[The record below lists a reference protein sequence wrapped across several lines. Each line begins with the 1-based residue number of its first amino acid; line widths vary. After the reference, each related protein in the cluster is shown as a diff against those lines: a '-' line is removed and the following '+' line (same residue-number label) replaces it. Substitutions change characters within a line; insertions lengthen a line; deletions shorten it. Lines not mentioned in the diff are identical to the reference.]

1 MSLEFEV
8 PLISLIFMI
17 ILVVIYFSKSNMNL
31 PENKMYETILV
42 ASLFETII
50 NTVIHF
56 ICALTDFQTLN
67 IVYYNLF
74 NFLNKILAILFVIIF
89 AALFSYTLMITY
101 DSIRKN
107 YKKLV
112 SKIIM
117 VEVVFGIITLFTN
130 ITLIKVGTVT
140 NVNGLTI
147 QLGYFMVAVFL
158 IATLAVTL
166 KNIKKIDKRYYV
178 IFIILFVSG
187 LLYTISLLFPG
198 VLIYDLLLVIL
209 CYIMYFTIEN
219 PDVKLLEEI
228 SKSKELAE
236 KYNNDKSIFLFN
248 MTQQIRHPLNIIEQ
262 STEKIL
268 ESKHI
273 EDIEDEIF
281 ELKNAQKRISHII
294 NGVLDVSTIDA
305 KKIKVF
311 HNQYNVRNL
320 LKDISIRAE
329 RAAASKN
336 LEFRKNFDEG
346 LPELLYGDSIRIK
359 QIINAILINSVKYT
373 EKGFIELNVNSIVT
387 FDVCR
392 LIISIKDSGIGMKT
406 EEINKLFEKKDDKE
420 LDLSK
425 IDDKEI
431 TLDIAK
437 KMVNLIGGTITVQS
451 EKNKGSEFILVIDEK
466 IVTDNTKISKLV
478 EDYKKINNKNK
489 ILFVSD
495 NKTQVSFYKKRLEST
510 YLLEI
515 AKSGQECLN
524 RIRKKEEFDLIIISK
539 DMEKLDG
546 IAVME
551 KLKLIESF
559 DIPAILLVD
568 KNDDK
573 ESFSK
578 YKFASVIS
586 TNTTQEQLIKKIDLI
601 IKKN

>member
-273 EDIEDEIF
+273 EDIEDEVF

-539 DMEKLDG
+539 DMEKIDG

>member
-273 EDIEDEIF
+273 EDIEDEVF

-539 DMEKLDG
+539 DMEKIDG

-551 KLKLIESF
+551 KLKLIDSF

>member
-1 MSLEFEV
+1 MTELHLPICATFFSLLLCIVFFCKKRLW
-8 PLISLIFMI
+8 LIENKIYGVMLITGFLDSLIVSIERILVMDGNINAVTPMTNVVLQFTNKLDFGVLIIFTTCAFLYTLLITYPKVKDSINSWITGTIVLDIFVYFI
-17 ILVVIYFSKSNMNL
+17 ILLLDVNL
-31 PENKMYETILV
+31 IAENNIISVSGSSIVLTYVFGGLYLIVSMLM
-42 ASLFETII
+42 AII
-50 NTVIHF
+50 NIKRLTIRHIPIMTTIF
-56 ICALTDFQTLN
+56 ISF
-67 IVYYNLF
+67 
-74 NFLNKILAILFVIIF
+74 FLVIIF
-89 AALFSYTLMITY
+89 
-101 DSIRKN
+101 
-107 YKKLV
+107 
-112 SKIIM
+112 
-117 VEVVFGIITLFTN
+117 
-130 ITLIKVGTVT
+130 
-140 NVNGLTI
+140 
-147 QLGYFMVAVFL
+147 
-158 IATLAVTL
+158 IA
-166 KNIKKIDKRYYV
+166 N
-178 IFIILFVSG
+178 
-187 LLYTISLLFPG
+187 P
-198 VLIYDLLLVIL
+198 
-209 CYIMYFTIEN
+209 YIMLISIVITFVNYLMFFTIEN
-219 PDVKLLEEI
+219 PDIQMIDELTKT
-228 SKSKELAE
+228 KELAE

-273 EDIEDEIF
+273 EDIEDEVF

-539 DMEKLDG
+539 DMEKIDG

-551 KLKLIESF
+551 KLKLIDSF

>member
-273 EDIEDEIF
+273 EDIEDEVF

>member
-1 MSLEFEV
+1 MTELHLPICATFFSLLLCIVFFCKKRLW
-8 PLISLIFMI
+8 LIENKIYGVMLITGFLDSLIVSIERILVMDGNINAVTPMTNVVLQFTNKLDFGVLIIFTTCAFLYTLLITYPKVKDSINSWITGTIVLDIFVYFI
-17 ILVVIYFSKSNMNL
+17 ILLLDVNL
-31 PENKMYETILV
+31 IAENNIISVSGSSIVLTYVFGGLYLIVSMLM
-42 ASLFETII
+42 AII
-50 NTVIHF
+50 NIKRLTIRHIPIMTTIF
-56 ICALTDFQTLN
+56 ISF
-67 IVYYNLF
+67 
-74 NFLNKILAILFVIIF
+74 FLVIIF
-89 AALFSYTLMITY
+89 
-101 DSIRKN
+101 
-107 YKKLV
+107 
-112 SKIIM
+112 
-117 VEVVFGIITLFTN
+117 
-130 ITLIKVGTVT
+130 
-140 NVNGLTI
+140 
-147 QLGYFMVAVFL
+147 
-158 IATLAVTL
+158 IA
-166 KNIKKIDKRYYV
+166 N
-178 IFIILFVSG
+178 
-187 LLYTISLLFPG
+187 P
-198 VLIYDLLLVIL
+198 
-209 CYIMYFTIEN
+209 YIMLISIVITFVNYLMFFTIEN
-219 PDVKLLEEI
+219 PDIQMIDELTKT
-228 SKSKELAE
+228 KELAE

-273 EDIEDEIF
+273 EDIEDEVF

>member
-1 MSLEFEV
+1 M
-8 PLISLIFMI
+8 
-17 ILVVIYFSKSNMNL
+17 
-31 PENKMYETILV
+31 
-42 ASLFETII
+42 
-50 NTVIHF
+50 
-56 ICALTDFQTLN
+56 
-67 IVYYNLF
+67 
-74 NFLNKILAILFVIIF
+74 
-89 AALFSYTLMITY
+89 
-101 DSIRKN
+101 
-107 YKKLV
+107 
-112 SKIIM
+112 
-117 VEVVFGIITLFTN
+117 
-130 ITLIKVGTVT
+130 
-140 NVNGLTI
+140 
-147 QLGYFMVAVFL
+147 
-158 IATLAVTL
+158 
-166 KNIKKIDKRYYV
+166 
-178 IFIILFVSG
+178 
-187 LLYTISLLFPG
+187 
-198 VLIYDLLLVIL
+198 
-209 CYIMYFTIEN
+209 
-219 PDVKLLEEI
+219 LEEI

-262 STEKIL
+262 NTEKIL

-406 EEINKLFEKKDDKE
+406 EEINKLFEKKDDEE

-568 KNDDK
+568 KNDVDK
-573 ESFSK
+573 ANIFMVFVRNLK
-578 YKFASVIS
+578 DILSV
-586 TNTTQEQLIKKIDLI
+586 NL
-601 IKKN
+601 

>member
-1 MSLEFEV
+1 MTELHLPICATFFSLLLCIVFFCKKRLW
-8 PLISLIFMI
+8 LIENKIYGVMLITGFLDSLIVSIERILVMDGDINAVTSMTNAVLQFTNKLDFGVLIIFTTCAFLYTLLITYPKVKDNINSWITGTIVLDIFVYFI
-17 ILVVIYFSKSNMNL
+17 ILLLDVNL
-31 PENKMYETILV
+31 IAENNIISVSGSSIVLTYVFGGLYLIVSMLM
-42 ASLFETII
+42 AII
-50 NTVIHF
+50 NIKRLTIRHIPIMTTIF
-56 ICALTDFQTLN
+56 ISF
-67 IVYYNLF
+67 
-74 NFLNKILAILFVIIF
+74 FLVIIF
-89 AALFSYTLMITY
+89 
-101 DSIRKN
+101 
-107 YKKLV
+107 
-112 SKIIM
+112 
-117 VEVVFGIITLFTN
+117 
-130 ITLIKVGTVT
+130 
-140 NVNGLTI
+140 
-147 QLGYFMVAVFL
+147 
-158 IATLAVTL
+158 IA
-166 KNIKKIDKRYYV
+166 N
-178 IFIILFVSG
+178 
-187 LLYTISLLFPG
+187 P
-198 VLIYDLLLVIL
+198 
-209 CYIMYFTIEN
+209 YIMLISIVITFVNYLMFFTIEN
-219 PDVKLLEEI
+219 PDIQMIDELTKT
-228 SKSKELAE
+228 KELAE

-262 STEKIL
+262 NTEKIL

-273 EDIEDEIF
+273 EDIEDEVF

-551 KLKLIESF
+551 KLKLIDSF

-573 ESFSK
+573 ESFSR

-586 TNTTQEQLIKKIDLI
+586 TNTTQEQLIKKIDSI
-601 IKKN
+601 INK